1 VENSYEYRCVNLGYE
16 KMDYIN
22 NSNFINSWKNGTTGF
37 PLIDA
42 SMKCLIENGWVN
54 FRMRAMLVS
63 FFCHYLEQNWKKGVY
78 HLAKLFLDYEPG
90 IHFTQFQMQAGVTGI
105 NSIRVYNPIKQSI
118 EKDPKANF
126 IKRWIPD
133 LSKINSEY
141 IHRPWELTDID
152 LVDNPIPETY
162 KNPIISTSLSKTNTI
177 KNLWKLR
184 TDKLVKKESKRLLNI
199 HVRKK

>member
-1 VENSYEYRCVNLGYE
+1 
-16 KMDYIN
+16 
-22 NSNFINSWKNGTTGF
+22 
-37 PLIDA
+37 
-42 SMKCLIENGWVN
+42 
-54 FRMRAMLVS
+54 
-63 FFCHYLEQNWKKGVY
+63 
-78 HLAKLFLDYEPG
+78 
-90 IHFTQFQMQAGVTGI
+90 MQAGVTGI

-126 IKRWIPD
+126 IKRWIPE

-152 LVDNPIPETY
+152 LIDNPIPETY
-162 KNPIISTSLSKTNTI
+162 KNPIISTSLSRTNTI